1 MVYFWKLNNVFFR
14 YNILYDKDIFI
25 KLKGFRRCK
34 DRLLKLFG
42 FWG

>member
-25 KLKGFRRCK
+25 KLKGLK
-34 DRLLKLFG
+34 DGKIDY
-42 FWG
+42 